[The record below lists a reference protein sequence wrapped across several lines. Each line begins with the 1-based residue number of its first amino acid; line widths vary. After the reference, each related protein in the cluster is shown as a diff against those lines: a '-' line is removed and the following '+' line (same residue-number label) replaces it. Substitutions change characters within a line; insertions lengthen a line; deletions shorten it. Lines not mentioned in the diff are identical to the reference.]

1 MLLTSSHF
9 ILNQMIVK
17 FDSDLNKR
25 WADFNTVYETLE
37 TVKGRAR
44 EASEKKRAGI
54 KRKISQMHSNI
65 GTLLADAEG
74 KLAKSRS
81 QNQKVPDIVKILQQM
96 V

>member
-1 MLLTSSHF
+1 
-9 ILNQMIVK
+9 MISK

-25 WADFNTVYETLE
+25 WSDFNAVYETLE
-37 TVKGRAR
+37 TVKARAH
-44 EASEKKRAGI
+44 EAGDKKRAGL
-54 KRKISQMHSNI
+54 KRKINQMHSNI

-96 V
+96 G

>member
-1 MLLTSSHF
+1 
-9 ILNQMIVK
+9 MIGK
-17 FDSDLNKR
+17 FDVDLNKR
-25 WADFNTVYETLE
+25 WSDFNAAYETLE

-44 EASEKKRAGI
+44 EAGEKKRAGL
-54 KRKISQMHSNI
+54 KRKIGQMHANI

-81 QNQKVPDIVKILQQM
+81 QNSKVPDIVKILQQM

>member
-1 MLLTSSHF
+1 M
-9 ILNQMIVK
+9 QMIAK
-17 FDSDLNKR
+17 FDTELNKR
-25 WADFNTVYETLE
+25 WSDFNAVYETLE
-37 TVKGRAR
+37 TVKGRTR
-44 EASEKKRAGI
+44 EAGEKKRTGL
-54 KRKISQMHSNI
+54 KRKISQMHSQI